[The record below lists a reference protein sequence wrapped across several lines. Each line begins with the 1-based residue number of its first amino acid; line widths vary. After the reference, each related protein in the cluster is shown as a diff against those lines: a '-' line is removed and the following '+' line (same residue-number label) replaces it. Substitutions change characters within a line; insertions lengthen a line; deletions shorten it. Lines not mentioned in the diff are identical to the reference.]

1 MHVPTRFLKLFHQPI
16 RVKIL
21 RVNTRKTSTSYAI
34 GCYTTCRKRL
44 SDWYFSVDISKQQLN
59 VVQLNIVASLWF
71 FSAQLPSHC
80 IRSVYSLSVFCNV
93 VHANTLVLMAH
104 LVTFSESQWDQFHP
118 RAKKPTAPWGSPWPP
133 QLLCTWTAL
142 HTPRHVPLVSHLL
155 QNSARTNSQNDHL
168 IITFVTNHYICN
180 KCINEVNSYTCTKLA
195 LH

>member
-133 QLLCTWTAL
+133 SAALPLDPAVYSAAHSSPCTFSL
-142 HTPRHVPLVSHLL
+142 TPPAELR
-155 QNSARTNSQNDHL
+155 QNKQPKRSPHQ
-168 IITFVTNHYICN
+168 YICY
-180 KCINEVNSYTCTKLA
+180 KS
-195 LH
+195 LHL